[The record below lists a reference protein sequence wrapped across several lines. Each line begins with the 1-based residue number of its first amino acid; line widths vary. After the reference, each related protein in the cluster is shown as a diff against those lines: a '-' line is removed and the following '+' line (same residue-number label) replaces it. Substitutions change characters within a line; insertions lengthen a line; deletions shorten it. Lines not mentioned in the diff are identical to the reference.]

1 MNSAKKFYVT
11 TPIYYVTAKPHLGS
25 LYSTLLADV
34 LARWHKLQG
43 YDVFFQT
50 GTDEHGQ
57 KIAEAAAKAGM
68 APQAFV
74 DSFIPFYKDT
84 WREFNLQYDNFM
96 RTTDPVHARVV
107 QEWILALM
115 KKGDIYKGAYKG
127 WYCVSCETFVAEKGE
142 DETGP
147 VCPDCGRA
155 TTLTEEES
163 YFFKL
168 SAYQDKL
175 LQFYAEHPDFFVP
188 HERGNEVISFVKS
201 GLKDLSLS
209 RTSVTW
215 GIPFPGDPKHCVY
228 VWADALNNYL
238 TGIGYLQAGHEDE
251 FKKWWPA
258 NVHLMAKEIVRFHAV
273 HWPAFLMATGLPLP
287 EHLLVHG
294 WLLVDNK
301 KMSKSLGNGIEPHE
315 LATAYGVDPVRY
327 YLVRHLATN
336 QDANFS
342 IHDLEQRVSSD
353 LANDLGNLLNR
364 MTALAEKNSI
374 TTLVAPAT
382 WSKDAAAL
390 RDASHAMVSEFCTIM
405 EREIAFHKALAVL
418 WKYINQVNA
427 FFQTREPWKQAKNDH
442 AAFLETLSA
451 TVHSLE
457 TIATLLLPVMPGKMA
472 ALLAS
477 IGVEQA
483 AGDRV
488 APLKNTPWVTTYT
501 MTKIEPLFEKPLER
515 EIVIMEPKDIKPG
528 VSVNV
533 NPTNVEP
540 TNVDPTNIEP
550 KKASG
555 NDSAKISVTSDTTQT
570 VRAAGD
576 TQASVIP
583 EITIDEFIKVHCV
596 VGTIEQA
603 VEVDGSDK
611 LLKLTVNLGS
621 YGTRTI
627 LSGIKKFFA
636 PTELIGKQG
645 VFVANLKPRKMM
657 GLESHGM
664 MLFVESADGSL
675 KAVAVDGV
683 VENGARLR

>member
-1 MNSAKKFYVT
+1 MNPAKKFYVT

-43 YDVFFQT
+43 YEVFFQT

-57 KIAEAAAKAGM
+57 KVAEAAAKAGM

-74 DSFIPFYKDT
+74 DSFIPAYTET
-84 WREFNLQYDNFM
+84 WREFNLDYNKFI

-107 QEWILALM
+107 QEWILALI

-127 WYCVSCETFVAEKGE
+127 WYCVSCEAFVAEKGE

-175 LQFYAEHPDFFVP
+175 LAFYAEHPDFFVP
-188 HERGNEVISFVKS
+188 HERGNEVVSFVKS

-209 RTSVTW
+209 RTSITW

-238 TGIGYLQAGHEDE
+238 TGIGYLQAGREDE

-258 NVHLMAKEIVRFHAV
+258 NVHIMAKEIVRFHAV
-273 HWPAFLMATGLPLP
+273 HWPAFLMAAGLPLP

-301 KMSKSLGNGIEPHE
+301 KMSKSLGNAIDPHE

-427 FFQTREPWKQAKNDH
+427 FFQAREPWKQAKNDH

-477 IGVEQA
+477 IGVEQV

-488 APLKNTPWVTTYT
+488 APLKNTPWKTTYT
-501 MTKIEPLFEKPLER
+501 MTKIEPLFAKPIER
-515 EIVIMEPKDIKPG
+515 EIIVETKDTKPVESVKTEQVIIATT
-528 VSVNV
+528 NV
-533 NPTNVEP
+533 APTNVVEAP
-540 TNVDPTNIEP
+540 I
-550 KKASG
+550 
-555 NDSAKISVTSDTTQT
+555 
-570 VRAAGD
+570 
-576 TQASVIP
+576 IP

-636 PTELIGKQG
+636 PIDLIGKQG

>member
-57 KIAEAAAKAGM
+57 KVAEAAAKAGM
-68 APQAFV
+68 TPQAFV
-74 DSFIPFYKDT
+74 DSFIPAYKET
-84 WREFNLQYDNFM
+84 WREYNLDYNNFI

-115 KKGDIYKGAYKG
+115 KKGDIYKGTYKG

-147 VCPDCGRA
+147 LCPDCGRA

-163 YFFKL
+163 YFFRL

-175 LQFYAEHPDFFVP
+175 LKFYAEHPDFFLP

-209 RTSVTW
+209 RTSITW

-238 TGIGYLQAGHEDE
+238 TGVGYLQPGRETE

-258 NVHLMAKEIVRFHAV
+258 NVHIMAKEIVRFHAV

-301 KMSKSLGNGIEPHE
+301 KMSKSLGNVVDPHE

-342 IHDLEQRVSSD
+342 VQELEQRVSSD

-364 MTALAEKNSI
+364 MTALAEKNAI
-374 TTLVAPAT
+374 TTLVTPAT
-382 WSKDAAAL
+382 WYKDAAAL
-390 RDASHAMVSEFCTIM
+390 RDASHAMVAEFCTIM
-405 EREIAFHKALAVL
+405 EKEIAFHKALAVL

-457 TIATLLLPVMPGKMA
+457 TIATLLLPVMPEKMA
-472 ALLAS
+472 VLLAS
-477 IGVEQA
+477 IGVQLVQ
-483 AGDRV
+483 GDMIT
-488 APLKNTPWVTTYT
+488 PLKNAPWNKTYT

-515 EIVIMEPKDIKPG
+515 EVTVDTKNIKSG
-528 VSVNV
+528 MSA
-533 NPTNVEP
+533 NVEP
-540 TNVDPTNIEP
+540 TNVEF
-550 KKASG
+550 KKVPG
-555 NDSAKISVTSDTTQT
+555 NDGAKIDTQT
-570 VRAAGD
+570 SSVAGD
-576 TQASVIP
+576 AQVPSIP
-583 EITIDEFIKVHCV
+583 EISIDDFIKVHCV

-621 YGTRTI
+621 YGIRTI
-627 LSGIKKFFA
+627 LSGVKKFFA
-636 PTELIGKQG
+636 PTDLVGKQG

-657 GLESHGM
+657 GQESHGM
-664 MLFVESADGSL
+664 MLFVESSDGSL
-675 KAVAVDGV
+675 KAVTVDGV
-683 VENGARLR
+683 VDNGARLR